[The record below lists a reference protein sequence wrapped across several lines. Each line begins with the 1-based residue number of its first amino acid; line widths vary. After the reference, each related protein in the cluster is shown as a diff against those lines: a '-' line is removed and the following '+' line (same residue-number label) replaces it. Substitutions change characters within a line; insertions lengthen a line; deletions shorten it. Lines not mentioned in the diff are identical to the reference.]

1 MVKDAMI
8 VNDNNTLLG
17 DTPELVSLS
26 YLGPDPEALM
36 KSLTASSLSEEER
49 IVDDDIGNN
58 DAVKIAAV
66 VVLVSVGL
74 IGLGLLIK
82 VFWL

>member
-17 DTPELVSLS
+17 DPELVSLS

-36 KSLTASSLSEEER
+36 KSLTALSLSEEER

-58 DAVKIAAV
+58 DAVKIAAM